1 MLIEASSLMA
11 SLKEFSV
18 DGKLKSMHGVLAIQS
33 TKVGWIGSSQQI
45 LSEYVNQLC
54 IADFA

>member
-1 MLIEASSLMA
+1 MLIEASSPMA
-11 SLKEFSV
+11 SLKELSV
-18 DGKLKSMHGVLAIQS
+18 DGKLNSMQGVLAIQS
-33 TKVGWIGSSQQI
+33 TKVGWIGSPQQF

>member
-1 MLIEASSLMA
+1 MVA

-33 TKVGWIGSSQQI
+33 IKMGFIGSTQKI
-45 LSEYVNQLC
+45 LSEYIHQLC
-54 IADFA
+54 TADFA